1 MRGCMRICE
10 YEDVREKGISRI
22 VVVQLDG
29 GEVFTYHT
37 KSSCPSLTH
46 KHFCHTHPSPDT
58 VSSRCFL
65 WTSYQR

>member
-37 KSSCPSLTH
+37 KSSCPLLYRA
-46 KHFCHTHPSPDT
+46 KMCD
-58 VSSRCFL
+58 
-65 WTSYQR
+65 